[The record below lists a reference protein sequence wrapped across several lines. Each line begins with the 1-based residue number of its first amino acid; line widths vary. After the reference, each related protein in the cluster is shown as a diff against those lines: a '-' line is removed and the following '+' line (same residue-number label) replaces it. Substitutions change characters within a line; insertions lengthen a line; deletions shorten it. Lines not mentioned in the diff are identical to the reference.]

1 MAKFLKGNELNAELE
16 KIFETAENQII
27 LISPYIK
34 LHERYKSSLLTKLNQ
49 PNLEIVILFGKNEED
64 ISKSMKQEDFDFFKQ
79 FPNIEILYEK
89 RLHAKYYANE
99 TKALLTSM
107 NLYGFSQNNNIEAG
121 VLMESSFK
129 GSFTGENEMDN
140 SSWEYF
146 KIVLEQAELLYKK
159 EPVFEKKNLLSSKK
173 YIKSEV
179 VEDKLSEFFN
189 NKKYDKV
196 YKKKFQK
203 RKSET
208 STEIKNETKESEN
221 TGFCIRT
228 GVKIPFNIEK
238 PMSYEAFKMW
248 NKYKDADYPEKY
260 CHFSGELSNGKTSV
274 NKPIL
279 NKNWKKA
286 KAKYKL

>member
-34 LHERYKSSLLTKLNQ
+34 LHERYKSSLLTKLHN

-79 FPNIEILYEK
+79 FPNVEILYEK

-146 KIVLEQAELLYKK
+146 KIVLEQAELLFKK
-159 EPVFEKKNLLSSKK
+159 EPLFEKKNLLSSKK
-173 YIKSEV
+173 YTKSEITD
-179 VEDKLSEFFN
+179 DKLSDFFN
-189 NKKYDKV
+189 NKKYKKV
-196 YKKKFQK
+196 YKKKTQT
-203 RKSET
+203 RKPIIN
-208 STEIKNETKESEN
+208 TEDTKTESN
-221 TGFCIRT
+221 NGFCIRT
-228 GVKIPFNIEK
+228 GKEIPFNIEK
-238 PMSYEAFKMW
+238 PMSYEAYKMW

-286 KAKYKL
+286 KTRFNL

>member
-34 LHERYKSSLLTKLNQ
+34 LHDRYKSTLLTKKDN
-49 PNLEIVILFGKNEED
+49 PRLEITILFGKNED
-64 ISKSMKQEDFDFFKQ
+64 NLSKSMKQTDFDFFKQ

-140 SSWEYF
+140 ASWEYF
-146 KIVLEQAELLYKK
+146 KIVLEQAELLFEKK
-159 EPVFEKKNLLSSKK
+159 PIFEKKNLLSSKK
-173 YIKSEV
+173 YIKSEISV
-179 VEDKLSEFFN
+179 DKLSDFFSN
-189 NKKYDKV
+189 NE
-196 YKKKFQK
+196 YKKIY
-203 RKSET
+203 RK
-208 STEIKNETKESEN
+208 KEKKEN
-221 TGFCIRT
+221 KTHNIEKKIGYCIRT
-228 GVKIPFNIEK
+228 GVEIPFNIEK
-238 PMSYEAFKMW
+238 PMSYEAYKMW
-248 NKYKDADYPEKY
+248 SKYKDPDYPEKY
-260 CHFSGELSNGKTSV
+260 CHFSGEPSNGETSV
-274 NKPIL
+274 SKPIL
-279 NKNWKKA
+279 KKNWNKA
-286 KAKYKL
+286 KKKYNL

>member
-34 LHERYKSSLLTKLNQ
+34 LHERYKSSLQTKIHN
-49 PNLEIVILFGKNEED
+49 PYLEIILLFGKNEED

-159 EPVFEKKNLLSSKK
+159 EPIFEKKNLLSSKK
-173 YIKSEV
+173 YVKSEV
-179 VEDKLSEFFN
+179 IEDKLSEFFN

-203 RKSET
+203 RKSDTNTEVK
-208 STEIKNETKESEN
+208 TEIKESEN
-221 TGFCIRT
+221 IGFCIRT

-286 KAKYKL
+286 KAKFRL